1 VANNFAADPGCVALW
16 RFESGALTADS
27 IGGNTLTNNGV
38 SEATGAGNFKEGS
51 CAGDFEDSQDDYM
64 TIADASLDAG
74 FPLKSG
80 DMVKKTSVA
89 FWCKFERVTTTNM
102 YIFSKYNIT
111 ENKRSFALSLGI
123 SDPNVLHVYYG
134 YNNGANYETMPL
146 HYPQAGRWYHI
157 GIACDGV
164 NKTCTARV
172 WDDTA
177 GEATTYTKNW
187 TNEQSVA
194 DVVFALGARRDLTS
208 SYEYDGILDEFA
220 VFNRILSVGEF
231 DQIRTGTFHSYEE
244 SILESLDLSDVLR
257 YFAES
262 VEESLILTDRIP
274 QYEGVVED
282 TIHLEESF
290 HSNWSEAVNDDVDLA
305 DADTLGLHY
314 YGEIAEEAEFSDS
327 DSYAYIANVSLTDT
341 VFIYDNALPGW
352 AKTVLEGVNL
362 ADAPLPVLGIR
373 VSDWLTLRDSQSNNW
388 DGTEMVAP
396 EGLNL
401 YDLPYG
407 ARVINRSI
415 AESVQLADNITLQWI
430 VGVLDYMRFSDLATV
445 VGLFNHSAA
454 DTLRLTDEARRAFD
468 KLIADVL
475 ALVDTAAVLISFMP
489 SLAESLGLADASS
502 CVSAIGKVV
511 SDALVMTDQTTS
523 GLSAY
528 CLVQDAIALNVII
541 DIDGETYECYV
552 LNTPKFFPSVY
563 SGFDFN
569 SYCMFEGKTYGANST
584 GIYELTGDTDAG
596 ETINTGVVLS
606 QTTFGVPDRKK
617 LRRAWLGISG
627 TQPMLMLEVEDG
639 TRRAYAID
647 TRGEVGSDRDI
658 SGKKWKLSVTSFDE
672 LDFIKILPVA
682 LAG

>member
-1 VANNFAADPGCVALW
+1 MAIDDSYTKVLMHFDGEDESTTIVDEGGGTWVREAWTPPVVDTVIDQAKYKFGNASLRQGNWNEYLSLSGGLTVAMDPG
-16 RFESGALTADS
+16 SGDFTFDFQMLFSTLPTSAGQLDVEIYKSSANRMDLSLQYVGPTYYFKLHAHAGGVDLGGMTFGAGAPFSLSVDTWYHVEFCRTGNDYKLFLDGVLLDTVSKSAHTFALTGADFN
-27 IGGNTLTNNGV
+27 IYVN
-38 SEATGAGNFKEGS
+38 ETGA
-51 CAGDFEDSQDDYM
+51 
-64 TIADASLDAG
+64 
-74 FPLKSG
+74 
-80 DMVKKTSVA
+80 
-89 FWCKFERVTTTNM
+89 W
-102 YIFSKYNIT
+102 
-111 ENKRSFALSLGI
+111 
-123 SDPNVLHVYYG
+123 
-134 YNNGANYETMPL
+134 
-146 HYPQAGRWYHI
+146 
-157 GIACDGV
+157 
-164 NKTCTARV
+164 
-172 WDDTA
+172 
-177 GEATTYTKNW
+177 
-187 TNEQSVA
+187 
-194 DVVFALGARRDLTS
+194 
-208 SYEYDGILDEFA
+208 LDEF
-220 VFNRILSVGEF
+220 RYSVG
-231 DQIRTGTFHSYEE
+231 IARHTTGFTPPTEAYGPSNTLYETIE
-244 SILESLDLSDVLR
+244 DSLNLSDELR
-257 YFAES
+257 YFAETI
-262 VEESLILTDRIP
+262 EETIDLIGELAKY
-274 QYEGVVED
+274 YESGED
-282 TIHLEESF
+282 IINFAELLPACVYPLS
-290 HSNWSEAVNDDVDLA
+290 ANDGIALA
-305 DADTLGLHY
+305 DICNKILGLSV
-314 YGEIAEEAEFSDS
+314 A
-327 DSYAYIANVSLTDT
+327 DT

-373 VSDWLTLRDSQSNNW
+373 VSDWLTLKDSQSNNW
-388 DGTEMVAP
+388 DGTEIVPP
-396 EGLNL
+396 ERLNL